1 MGWSK
6 LSAEGKSALVMMAII
21 VFMAPFFAK
30 IMFGLRSDMFAV
42 FGFRGPFVE
51 ILPAWIA
58 GPGLAAGYVAWSA
71 GIPSVRE
78 WLFRLH
84 PLKLIAVILAVFAAT
99 LEEFLFRK
107 LLMDWLARLGQDEA
121 VQVVASGAA
130 FGVAHSVWG
139 GLKGSWQ
146 TAMGAVFAT
155 TILGLGLAM
164 VYVLGA
170 RSLAPCI
177 VSHFLVTALIEPG
190 LLIATFGSGLRIP
203 RVS

>member
-1 MGWSK
+1 
-6 LSAEGKSALVMMAII
+6 MMAII
-21 VFMAPFFAK
+21 VFMAPFVVK
-30 IMFGLRSDMFAV
+30 IMFGGRSDMFAV

-51 ILPAWIA
+51 ILPAWVA
-58 GPGLAAGYVAWSA
+58 GFGLAAGYVTWSA
-71 GIPSVRE
+71 GIPSVRH

-84 PLKLIAVILAVFAAT
+84 PLKLIAVILAVLAAM

-107 LLMDWLARLGQDEA
+107 LLMDWLERLGQDEA

-155 TILGLGLAM
+155 TILGLGLAI
-164 VYVLGA
+164 VYVLGG

-190 LLIATFGSGLRIP
+190 LLIAAFGSGLRIP
-203 RVS
+203 RAS